1 MRRLRFAQGHAR
13 IVLLGILC
21 IVAVQLLVVLPLH
34 AQQSTPVPVTD
45 DQVNAVAARMYCPS
59 CQGVPLDD
67 CGTQVCAEW
76 RQEIRQQLEAGRTED
91 EIIASFVERY
101 GERIVGTPQNPT
113 LRAFSLITP
122 YIVGAVVLLVGAWTL
137 VRWWTKRHSVSDVE
151 LPKSEKAKADEDQ
164 YRARIEKDLQL

>member
-1 MRRLRFAQGHAR
+1 RHVR
-13 IVLLGILC
+13 ILLFGILC
-21 IVAVQLLVVLPLH
+21 MVAVQALIGLPLH
-34 AQQSTPVPVTD
+34 AQQATPVSVSD

-91 EIIASFVERY
+91 EIIAAFVERY

-113 LRAFSLITP
+113 LRAFSLVTP
-122 YIVGAVVLLVGAWTL
+122 YLIGGGVLLIGAWTL
-137 VRWWTKRHSVSDVE
+137 IRWWTRRHPVSDAE
-151 LPKSEKAKADEDQ
+151 LPKSEKAQADEDK
-164 YRARIEKDLQL
+164 YRARIEKDLHL